1 MSAQKIAAYVRHH
14 FFTRAFLLFLVI
26 GCINTFDCTLFA
38 KVLIYFGLA
47 ANLAFNV
54 GYLLSNIIA
63 YWLNS
68 VFVFYSELSL
78 SRYIKFFLSY
88 VPNYI
93 IQNIIVFIFY
103 NLIGVP
109 DFVSFLIAAVLG
121 IPVTFLLVKIFAF
134 GQH

>member
-1 MSAQKIAAYVRHH
+1 MSGIIFSRGL
-14 FFTRAFLLFLVI
+14 FLLFLVI

-68 VFVFYSELSL
+68 VFVFTASS
-78 SRYIKFFLSY
+78 
-88 VPNYI
+88 
-93 IQNIIVFIFY
+93 
-103 NLIGVP
+103 
-109 DFVSFLIAAVLG
+109 
-121 IPVTFLLVKIFAF
+121 AF
-134 GQH
+134 RAT